1 MGILKYVD
9 ILSAVREGRRTFS
22 ISPDTIVTPLARET
36 AESKGIEIMEGF
48 MRKPL
53 IAGNWKM
60 NMTIEQ
66 SVSMVESLKEK
77 VKDVTAVEIMIAP
90 PYTALSAVAQAVK
103 DSNIQLGAQNLHFEK
118 SGAYTGE
125 ISPGMLKEIGC
136 NWVIIGHS
144 ERRQYF
150 GCTDEIVNRK
160 LKTAV
165 SEGLKPVVC
174 IGETLQERETGKTFD
189 ILRKQL
195 DGGLKDLSEAEQN
208 ALTVAYEPVWAIGTG
223 KTATSE
229 QAEEA
234 HSFIRQ
240 KLSEMYGQE
249 FSESVR
255 ILYGGSVKPA
265 NISELMKQNN
275 LDGGLVGGASLD
287 PDSFASIIKF

>member
-1 MGILKYVD
+1 
-9 ILSAVREGRRTFS
+9 
-22 ISPDTIVTPLARET
+22 
-36 AESKGIEIMEGF
+36 

-66 SVSMVESLKEK
+66 SVSMVEVLKEK
-77 VKDVTAVEIMIAP
+77 VKDVTEAEIMVAP

-125 ISPGMLKEIGC
+125 ISAGMLSDIGC
-136 NWVIIGHS
+136 RWVIIGHS

-160 LKTAV
+160 LKAAV
-165 SEGLKPVVC
+165 SGGLKPVVC
-174 IGETLQERETGKTFD
+174 IGETLEERETGKTFD
-189 ILRKQL
+189 ILKKQL
-195 DGGLKDLSEAEQN
+195 DGSLDDLNETERDV
-208 ALTVAYEPVWAIGTG
+208 LTIAYEPVWAIGTG

-234 HSFIRQ
+234 HSFIR
-240 KLSEMYGQE
+240 KRLSEMYGRE

-255 ILYGGSVKPA
+255 ILYGGSVKA
-265 NISELMKQNN
+265 ENISELMKQNN
-275 LDGGLVGGASLD
+275 IDGGLVGGASLD
-287 PDSFASIIKF
+287 PDSFASILKF